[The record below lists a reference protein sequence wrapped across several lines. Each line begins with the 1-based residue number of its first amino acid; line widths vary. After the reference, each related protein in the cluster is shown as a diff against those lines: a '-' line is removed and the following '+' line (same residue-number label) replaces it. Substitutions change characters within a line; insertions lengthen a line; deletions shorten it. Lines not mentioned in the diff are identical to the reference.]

1 MQSAA
6 QGTYAR
12 RRQMAGVA
20 GLIAHLQS
28 SRSVIHLTAAGFVFR
43 WQFLSR
49 ILKVAAL
56 SSTQIL
62 VINATLI
69 VITAFVARFG
79 VGALAGYGLASRLEL
94 LISSLVLAFGIGTT
108 TMVGI
113 CVGAGLAERA
123 RRVTFISCALAAA
136 VFEALGFCVAASG
149 RWVTELF
156 TNIESVVFAGTAYFQ
171 VMGLV
176 YGFMAVSAM
185 PFSAYQGWGRAVAP
199 LLVSLLRFAI
209 VLLVGWMVLRT
220 PVPRLDLLYYLVA
233 SSVILAAMVLGSV
246 FLFWPPNRSGSAFSS
261 GKGNR

>member
-1 MQSAA
+1 
-6 QGTYAR
+6 
-12 RRQMAGVA
+12 MAGVA

-43 WQFLSR
+43 WQFL
-49 ILKVAAL
+49 LKVAAL

-156 TNIESVVFAGTAYFQ
+156 TLPGRPIFRSWDWFTALWRSQRCRFPRIRDGAERSLRSWSVC
-171 VMGLV
+171 
-176 YGFMAVSAM
+176 
-185 PFSAYQGWGRAVAP
+185 
-199 LLVSLLRFAI
+199 
-209 VLLVGWMVLRT
+209 
-220 PVPRLDLLYYLVA
+220 
-233 SSVILAAMVLGSV
+233 
-246 FLFWPPNRSGSAFSS
+246 
-261 GKGNR
+261 

>member
-1 MQSAA
+1 M
-6 QGTYAR
+6 YAKCSPRHICAPPPNGR
-12 RRQMAGVA
+12 RRGFDCAFAIVQKCYSSHRCRLRISVA
-20 GLIAHLQS
+20 VPSKG
-28 SRSVIHLTAAGFVFR
+28 RR
-43 WQFLSR
+43 
-49 ILKVAAL
+49 AL
-56 SSTQIL
+56 VDADLGYQPYANCNYRL
-62 VINATLI
+62 
-69 VITAFVARFG
+69 R
-79 VGALAGYGLASRLEL
+79 GALWRRGAGGIRIASRLEL